1 MDGGMAAFFS
11 DLNLEKS
18 ATWYHDFI
26 NVLPLGV
33 FRETLEGRIIFCNN
47 TMAEILGFASFKD
60 LIDYPITNLYN
71 RQEDR
76 RSYVEAVIKH
86 GRVVELPIL
95 FHGKNGSSI
104 WCSIT
109 AGATLDKHDH
119 VVHLD
124 GILREMTKE
133 VKERSERTCF
143 GSRDAPMSDFAVL
156 LDPEGRL
163 LDINRG
169 GTELLGFRK
178 EDVLEKPLMDFIVP
192 RFRELFPTFLSIIL
206 KAGQEEGILTIM
218 DRDQNEHHLEFQAL
232 VERKPG
238 ESECIQLMA
247 RNVTE
252 RIKYQKEQLSR
263 EKFLGVIEMAGGVAH
278 KLNQPLMI
286 IRNMVGEV
294 LSGLDSSDPN
304 YEKMAR
310 INLQIER
317 IHELAKKI
325 VKIRKYEP
333 MEYVAGVRI
342 VDIDRTS

>member
-1 MDGGMAAFFS
+1 MSAFVS
-11 DLNLEKS
+11 DLNLGKS
-18 ATWYHDFI
+18 AIWYHDFV

-33 FRETLEGRIIFCNN
+33 FRETIEGRIVFCNN
-47 TMAEILGFASFKD
+47 TMAEILGFASFRD

-71 RQEDR
+71 RQGDR
-76 RSYVEAVIKH
+76 KSYVEAVIRN
-86 GRVVELPIL
+86 GRVVELPLL
-95 FHGKNGSSI
+95 FHRKNRGSI

-109 AGATLDKHDH
+109 ARATLDEHHH
-119 VVHLD
+119 VVYLD
-124 GILREMTKE
+124 GVLRDITQEM
-133 VKERSERTCF
+133 KERGERTCF
-143 GSRDAPMSDFAVL
+143 GSMDTPLSDFAVL

-163 LDINRG
+163 VDINRG
-169 GTELLGFRK
+169 GTRLLGFRK
-178 EDVLEKPLMDFIVP
+178 EDVLGKPLMDFIVP
-192 RFRELFPTFLSIIL
+192 RFRELFSTFLSIIR

-218 DRDQNEHHLEFQAL
+218 DRNQKEQHLEFQAL

-238 ESECIQLMA
+238 EPEYIQLMA

-263 EKFLGVIEMAGGVAH
+263 EKFLGVLEMAGGVAH

-286 IRNMVGEV
+286 IRNMVSEV
-294 LSGLDSSDPN
+294 LSDLDSSDPN

-325 VKIRKYEP
+325 AKIRKYEP

-342 VDIDRTS
+342 VDIDKTS